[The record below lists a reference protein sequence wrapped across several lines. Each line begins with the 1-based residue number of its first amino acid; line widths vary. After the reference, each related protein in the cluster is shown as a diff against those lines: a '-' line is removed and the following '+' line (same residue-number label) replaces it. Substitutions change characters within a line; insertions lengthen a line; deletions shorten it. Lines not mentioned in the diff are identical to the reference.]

1 MRIFEN
7 VKIIIIFNFGVI
19 FELIVLRSLLVHKVN
34 FETFGNNSVSPF
46 LATALLLLKLSL
58 FLKFYNLVWY
68 QFFIQIAALRKFE
81 VLIHMLI
88 LFGFYIVLLLNLMIH
103 IFTLSDAFIWFH
115 IIIIYFLDIAVLPAC
130 SAFETILK
138 FDFQKVYLFLYFIIL
153 IFYFLLF
160 FQFFFVHY

>member
-34 FETFGNNSVSPF
+34 FETFGNNRVSPF

-68 QFFIQIAALRKFE
+68 QFFIQIATLRKFE

-115 IIIIYFLDIAVLPAC
+115 IIIIYFFDFAVLPAC

-160 FQFFFVHY
+160 FHFFFVHY

>member
-34 FETFGNNSVSPF
+34 FETFGNNGVSPF

-68 QFFIQIAALRKFE
+68 QFFIQIATLRKFE
-81 VLIHMLI
+81 ILIYLLI

-160 FQFFFVHY
+160 FHFFFVHY